1 MHDGRAGADRK
12 DGARPGVAQTS
23 ATVVRRGI
31 MFLVAHSMFLAVAVS
46 LFAID

>member
-1 MHDGRAGADRK
+1 MHDERAGADRK

-31 MFLVAHSMFLAVAVS
+31 MFLAVAVS